1 MSDVDFLYHPYHEPY
16 QKRRKV
22 ICLFTFFTSSHD
34 HDDNQDDD
42 NNRSNFSFSLF
53 FLGNKF
59 KHIHKI
65 ILYHFTTHSA
75 NDGTVYKAVVVILG
89 RKKQVFCCCVGER
102 E

>member
-1 MSDVDFLYHPYHEPY
+1 MSDVDFLCHPYHEPY

-53 FLGNKF
+53 FLVINLSTYTKSF
-59 KHIHKI
+59 SI
-65 ILYHFTTHSA
+65 ILQRTQPMIVPCT
-75 NDGTVYKAVVVILG
+75 
-89 RKKQVFCCCVGER
+89 KQL
-102 E
+102 